1 MANGMT
7 RFLGD
12 SPARVAIKLIVVS
25 FVVGIVLTAMN
36 WTPLDFIYRIWDMLV
51 SLWNMGFE
59 AIERFFNYF
68 LMGAV
73 IVVPAFILLR
83 VLNFRRN

>member
-1 MANGMT
+1 MANGIT

-12 SPARVAIKLIVVS
+12 SPGRVAIKLIVVS

-36 WTPLDFIYRIWDMLV
+36 WTPLDFLYRIWDMLV

-68 LMGAV
+68 LMGAIIV
-73 IVVPAFILLR
+73 IPAFVLLR
-83 VLNFRRN
+83 ILNFRRT

>member
-1 MANGMT
+1 MANGIT

-12 SPARVAIKLIVVS
+12 SPGRVAVKLIVVS

-36 WTPLDFIYRIWDMLV
+36 WTPLDFLYRIWDMLV

-73 IVVPAFILLR
+73 IVIPAFILLR
-83 VLNFRRN
+83 ILNVRKT

>member
-1 MANGMT
+1 MANGIT

-12 SPARVAIKLIVVS
+12 SPGRVAIKLIVVS

-36 WTPLDFIYRIWDMLV
+36 WTPLDFLYRIWDMLV
-51 SLWNMGFE
+51 SLWNMGFK

-68 LMGAV
+68 LMGAIIV
-73 IVVPAFILLR
+73 IPAFVLLR
-83 VLNFRRN
+83 ILNFRRT

>member
-1 MANGMT
+1 MANGIT

-12 SPARVAIKLIVVS
+12 SPGRVAVKLIVVS

-36 WTPLDFIYRIWDMLV
+36 WTPLDFLYRIWDMLV

-59 AIERFFNYF
+59 AIERFFSYF

-73 IVVPAFILLR
+73 IVIPAFILLR
-83 VLNFRRN
+83 ILNFRKT

>member
-1 MANGMT
+1 MANGIT

-12 SPARVAIKLIVVS
+12 SPGRGAIKLIVVS

-36 WTPLDFIYRIWDMLV
+36 WTPLDFLYRIWDMLV

-68 LMGAV
+68 LMGAIIV
-73 IVVPAFILLR
+73 IPAFVLLR
-83 VLNFRRN
+83 ILNFRRT